1 MRLASFKNYFL
12 YHIFVCDGNL
22 TDVILKSAINSLSHD
37 ANLRSAI
44 NSLLRECTVTDV
56 ILKSEINSV
65 SHDANLSSA
74 INSLSR
80 ECTVTAMSS
89 SRVKFC

>member
-56 ILKSEINSV
+56 ILNSV